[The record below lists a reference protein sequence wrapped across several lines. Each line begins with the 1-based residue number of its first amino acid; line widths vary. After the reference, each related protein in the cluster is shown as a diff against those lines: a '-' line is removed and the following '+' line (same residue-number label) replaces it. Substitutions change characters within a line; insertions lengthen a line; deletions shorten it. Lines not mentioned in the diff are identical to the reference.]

1 MSDIK
6 MRLDKVRALIQKTE
20 LLEGKEQA
28 TKRTSEFSVMNRRTK
43 WLSAILSISWKLTS
57 P

>member
-20 LLEGKEQA
+20 LLEEKEQA

-43 WLSAILSISWKLTS
+43 WLSAICQSVGN
-57 P
+57 